1 MNDKTWEKT
10 GKGQYELREVP
21 PYYNNTPVP
30 KQKRPFPL
38 LPFVL
43 GFAVGIILVLGIY
56 FATFR
61 FSNSL
66 SLETQKKIGTLESV
80 IDKYY
85 MGERESVSEA
95 DGIYKGIVSSLGDKY
110 AAYYTKEELTRSRE
124 DSAGEFSGIGC
135 TIGMDEEVGVCYIA
149 SIMEGYSADQAGLQ
163 EGDYFLEVNGEDA
176 TEWNAEEVANHVKG
190 ETGTTVEIKVLR
202 DQEELSFTLKRVKV
216 EVKTVDSRME
226 DEKNKIGYI
235 RIEEFDEIT
244 VSQFKEAKE
253 ALEKEGMRS
262 LILDLR
268 SNPGGLVD
276 ACADIGSQML
286 PKGMIAYSETK
297 DGRRYEWTSDGRNE
311 ITIPV
316 IILVNQNTA
325 SAAEILTGAMKDYD
339 KATVLGTKTY
349 GKGIIQNTYGLGDGT
364 AIEFTVGKYYLPND
378 ETIHEIGIEPDITL
392 ELDAEA
398 YLKDGSDNQLEAALK
413 ELQK

>member
-10 GKGQYELREVP
+10 GKGQYELR
-21 PYYNNTPVP
+21 NTPVSYNNMP
-30 KQKRPFPL
+30 IPRQKSSHPL

-43 GFAVGIILVLGIY
+43 GFAVGIILVLSIY

-85 MGERESVSEA
+85 MGERETASEA

-110 AAYYTKEELTRSRE
+110 AAYYTQEELTRSRE

-149 SIMEGYSADQAGLQ
+149 SIMEGYSADQAGLK

-190 ETGTTVEIKVLR
+190 ETGTSVEIKVLR
-202 DQEELSFTLKRVKV
+202 DSEELSFTLKRVKV
-216 EVKTVDSRME
+216 EVKTVESRME

-253 ALEKEGMRS
+253 
-262 LILDLR
+262 
-268 SNPGGLVD
+268 
-276 ACADIGSQML
+276 
-286 PKGMIAYSETK
+286 
-297 DGRRYEWTSDGRNE
+297 
-311 ITIPV
+311 
-316 IILVNQNTA
+316 
-325 SAAEILTGAMKDYD
+325 
-339 KATVLGTKTY
+339 
-349 GKGIIQNTYGLGDGT
+349 
-364 AIEFTVGKYYLPND
+364 
-378 ETIHEIGIEPDITL
+378 
-392 ELDAEA
+392 
-398 YLKDGSDNQLEAALK
+398 
-413 ELQK
+413 